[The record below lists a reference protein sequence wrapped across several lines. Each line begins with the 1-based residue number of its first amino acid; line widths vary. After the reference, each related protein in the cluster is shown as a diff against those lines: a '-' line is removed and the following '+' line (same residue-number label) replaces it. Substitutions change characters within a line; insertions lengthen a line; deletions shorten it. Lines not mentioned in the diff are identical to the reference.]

1 MPKRITQKQYENI
14 IRLREDGYTYERIAQ
29 IIGCCSMTVKRVVNE
44 RGGYGK
50 TATGMKNILRIR
62 NKYLREAVERNRY
75 TIRGLARA
83 VGVSN
88 EKAEQIIEGDDD
100 LRLTIGQIKNILHI
114 CGDKTFEE
122 VFADE

>member
-1 MPKRITQKQYENI
+1 MPKRITQKQYDNI

-50 TATGMKNILRIR
+50 TATGMKNLLRIR

-83 VGVSN
+83 VGWMQT
-88 EKAEQIIEGDDD
+88 EDDRAIRAEVE
-100 LRLTIGQIKNILHI
+100 RI
-114 CGDKTFEE
+114 CGDESYAAGIEQAFSP
-122 VFADE
+122 